1 MLDLLAIAKKEALIH
16 EFVIKNATLA
26 NKNFTFFDE
35 TDMNK
40 LNVENPIPSEGDD
53 FFQEPSANQSYINKY
68 GSAGQDTKNV
78 GYPWVSDPNFKA
90 SKEIIINLTDPYFA
104 IREKRLIYNKCN
116 SVTSLWIKN
125 IVQDQDETKVYPD
138 YEISGSFY
146 IPESKSFGAS
156 RLRKSSNSMFPGA
169 LALFFYSMMKK
180 KMKKELRA
188 VEEIASACELS
199 NFSKL
204 YFCTKSHYKEID
216 AVLSD
221 LETSLKKIKSA
232 TINLLL
238 PLLFVFSGEN
248 LSFKLQLP
256 KDAALDY
263 AFQRT
268 NQDKM
273 QYRLNKAN
281 ESYLDY
287 ISKYF
292 ISNNN
297 LDTKFAYPRYV
308 HLYKDGSTK
317 CFYLAG
323 RKPDG
328 KAKFVDKTEYLALPE
343 VDAKTKAAVA
353 SMDVNAAMKKHL
365 DVLDRDEHVE
375 YLHLKEVFPKFQN
388 LIKNIVIES
397 YKKELL
403 IASL

>member
-35 TDMNK
+35 TDLTK
-40 LNVENPIPSEGDD
+40 LNVENPIPGESED
-53 FFQEPSANQSYINKY
+53 FFQEPSANQAYINKY
-68 GSAGQDTKNV
+68 GNAGQDPKNV
-78 GYPWVSDPNFKA
+78 GFPWVSDPNFKA
-90 SKEIIINLTDPYFA
+90 SKEIVINLTDPYFA

-156 RLRKSSNSMFPGA
+156 RLRKNSNSMFPGA

-180 KMKKELRA
+180 KMTKDLRTI
-188 VEEIASACELS
+188 EEIASACELS

-204 YFCTKSHYKEID
+204 YFYTKLHYKELD

-221 LETSLKKIKSA
+221 METSLKKIKSA
-232 TINLLL
+232 TINLLI

-248 LSFKLQLP
+248 LSLKLQLP
-256 KDAALDY
+256 PAARDY
-263 AFQRT
+263 TFQHT
-268 NQDKM
+268 NPDKL

-297 LDTKFAYPRYV
+297 LDTKFAYPRYI

-328 KAKFVDKTEYLALPE
+328 KAKFVDKTEYLASPD
-343 VDAKTKAAVA
+343 VDEKTKAAVA
-353 SMDVNAAMKKHL
+353 SIDVAAAMKKHL
-365 DVLDRDEHVE
+365 EVLERDEQVE